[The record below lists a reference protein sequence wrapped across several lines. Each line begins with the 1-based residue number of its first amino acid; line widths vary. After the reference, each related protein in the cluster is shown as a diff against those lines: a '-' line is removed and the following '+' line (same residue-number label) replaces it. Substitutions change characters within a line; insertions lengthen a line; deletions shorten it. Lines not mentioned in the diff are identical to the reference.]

1 MKTRSFLAGC
11 ALLAAAVGC
20 GTTHEYSRTSTAPGT
35 AKTTAAKQDAKAQAP
50 MTEAE
55 MMAAWDKARTLGP
68 QHEAFAKDVGTWD
81 LTLTAWMDPS
91 APPETYTSTAVR
103 ELALG
108 GRYLIEKVKGDMG
121 EFGPFEGMGIL
132 GFNNLT
138 QQYSHVW
145 MDSMSTGWMQ
155 STGTAS
161 ADGTVTMTGSYDDAM
176 TGGKTKAR
184 TVTKHISADEQH
196 FTMYEDRGQGESKT
210 MEIVYKR
217 RK

>member
-11 ALLAAAVGC
+11 ALLAAVGC

-196 FTMYEDRGQGESKT
+196 FAMYEDRGQGETKT